1 MYNGNGICQ
10 KQTNCT
16 FCSNIKD
23 VLPEG
28 DDSLITSNEIFN
40 EAERLVSKC
49 GTRNPLKIADEIGI
63 KVLHCKFED
72 LLGMYTCRLKNRIII
87 LNDNL
92 SYYSEQIVAA
102 HELGHDRLH
111 RELAKEGGFKEF
123 GLLNI
128 KHISEYEANAF
139 AAHLL
144 MNNED
149 VEYLMKR
156 ESDIYTVA
164 KLLCMNPDLLLIKV
178 REMNKLG
185 YNIPL
190 PLEYNNRFFVNSF

>member
-1 MYNGNGICQ
+1 M
-10 KQTNCT
+10 
-16 FCSNIKD
+16 
-23 VLPEG
+23 PEG
-28 DDSLITSNEIFN
+28 DDSLIASNEIFS
-40 EAERLVSKC
+40 EAEKLIGKC
-49 GTRNPLKIADEIGI
+49 GTRNPLKIANETGI

-72 LLGMYTCRLKNRIII
+72 LLGMYTYRLKNRIII

-111 RELAKEGGFKEF
+111 RELAKEGSFKEF
-123 GLLNI
+123 GLLNT

-149 VEYLMKR
+149 VEQLMKT
-156 ESDIYTVA
+156 EDDIYTTA
-164 KLLCMNPDLLLIKV
+164 KLLCMNPDLLLIKIQ
-178 REMNKLG
+178 EMNKLG
-185 YNIPL
+185 YSIPL